1 MHLTWIIYGSRLV
14 RMQGMAGEALVIHR
28 KPVITQQ
35 RCRDSARLKGLFIG
49 LLLLVFLFSQTHA
62 FASGQ
67 ELFEWELRVIV
78 EKANIHLESD
88 ENSTVAMTV
97 PQSSIL
103 RSYEKEGEWFRVI
116 FQQESGI
123 VVIGYIHSSQVEIM
137 KEKVEQKIDF
147 WGEESDFFKGIG
159 LTVKVSVGFNHIAA
173 GEINDGIRGVVDYY
187 KDLMSY
193 WGQSFDR
200 EIEPFHSGFDFG
212 ADAIYSLTSHI
223 GIGLGLSYVQW
234 GNKSWLLLADVN
246 YPRRFDSTPRVKA
259 LPVRLG
265 AFVTLPIFRKIN
277 VTFNAGPTYY
287 FVRYIYNMSY
297 SPYAVVQKAS
307 GRGLG
312 FHGGIG
318 LELEWNSRSTLFI
331 EYQGRHAK
339 LNTFEG
345 TEEKIIFGDR
355 LKEEGPLCCMEYM
368 EGTEIGRRLVVCNE
382 EMLSNPN
389 VKKAEFDLGGFA
401 IRVGVKVKF

>member
-1 MHLTWIIYGSRLV
+1 MHLEDFTMKIMFNRTK
-14 RMQGMAGEALVIHR
+14 E
-28 KPVITQQ
+28 
-35 RCRDSARLKGLFIG
+35 LFIG
-49 LLLLVFLFSQTHA
+49 LLFLVFLFSQICV

-78 EKANIHLESD
+78 EKANIHLKPY

-123 VVIGYIHSSQVEIM
+123 VVIGYIHSSQVKVM
-137 KEKVEQKIDF
+137 KEKVNRKFDF
-147 WGEESDFFKGIG
+147 WAEESDFFKGIG

-173 GEINDGIRGVVDYY
+173 GEINDGIVGVVDYY
-187 KDLMSY
+187 KNLVSY
-193 WGQSFDR
+193 WGHYFNG

-212 ADAIYSLTSHI
+212 ADAIYNLTSHI
-223 GIGLGLSYVQW
+223 GIGLGLSYAQW
-234 GNKSWLLLADVN
+234 GSKSWLLLAGSP
-246 YPRRFDSTPRVKA
+246 YSPKRFDSTSRVKA

-297 SPYAVVQKAS
+297 NPYAVIQKAS
-307 GRGLG
+307 GQGLG

-331 EYQGRHAK
+331 EYQGRYAK
-339 LNTFEG
+339 LSTFEG
-345 TEEKIIFGDR
+345 TEEKLFFGDR
-355 LKEEGPLCCMEYM
+355 LKEEGPLCCMENI
-368 EGTEIGRRLVVCNE
+368 EGSEIYRRLVVCNE
-382 EMLSNPN
+382 EMLLYPN

-401 IRVGVKVKF
+401 IRIGAKVKF

>member
-1 MHLTWIIYGSRLV
+1 MKIMFNRT
-14 RMQGMAGEALVIHR
+14 
-28 KPVITQQ
+28 
-35 RCRDSARLKGLFIG
+35 KGLFIG
-49 LLLLVFLFSQTHA
+49 LLLLVFLFSQTYA

-78 EKANIHLESD
+78 EKANIHLDPD

-123 VVIGYIHSSQVEIM
+123 VVIGYIHSSQVKVM
-137 KEKVEQKIDF
+137 KEKVDQKIDF
-147 WGEESDFFKGIG
+147 WAEESDFFKGIG
-159 LTVKVSVGFNHIAA
+159 LTVKVSIGFNNIAA

-187 KDLMSY
+187 KDLVGL
-193 WGQSFDR
+193 WGDCFDR

-234 GNKSWLLLADVN
+234 WNKSWMLLADVD

-277 VTFNAGPTYY
+277 VTLNAGPTYY
-287 FVRYIYNMSY
+287 FVRYVYNMTY
-297 SPYAVVQKAS
+297 RPYAVVQKAS
-307 GRGLG
+307 GQGLG

-339 LNTFEG
+339 FDTFEG
-345 TEEKIIFGDR
+345 TEEKIVLSDR
-355 LKEEGPLCCMEYM
+355 IKEEGPLCCMEYM
-368 EGTEIGRRLVVCNE
+368 EGSEIRRRLAVFNE
-382 EMLSNPN
+382 EMLLYPN
-389 VKKAEFDLGGFA
+389 VKKAEFDLSGFA
-401 IRVGVKVKF
+401 VRVGVKVKF